1 MADVVTAITPED
13 GMLFRRQAPRKP
25 VIVLPPGYAGTR
37 VASRTITAET
47 PRIAVMVGSFEWIAK
62 RMNVEAFVSA
72 ADPVFAAAGI
82 RLRIVGKGPPAK
94 IGRAPCQ
101 EK

>member
-72 ADPVFAAAGI
+72 ADPVFPAAGN
-82 RLRIVGKGPPAK
+82 RLRIARTGPPQPH
-94 IGRAPCQ
+94 GSTPWWD
-101 EK
+101 